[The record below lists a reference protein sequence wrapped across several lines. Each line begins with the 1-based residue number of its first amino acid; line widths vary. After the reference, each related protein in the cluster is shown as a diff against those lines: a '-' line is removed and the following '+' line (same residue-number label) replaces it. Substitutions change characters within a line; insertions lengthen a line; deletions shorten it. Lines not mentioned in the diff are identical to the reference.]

1 MIKTIIKQLMASSG
15 GWQGMGALMR
25 PPGVRILMYHRIGNS
40 TLFPHLDTAIFKSQM
55 QWLSRNCTIIAP
67 GEISASCASPSVR
80 RPPVLV
86 TFDDGYRDYH
96 DIAYPIL
103 KRLGIPSVVFLAT
116 DLIDNGGLVWTDI
129 VYWAFHAT
137 TKESVILPW
146 ADDSIDLT
154 DTNKRERAVSLSKR
168 FLKGVG
174 DAERRSYL
182 DDLLDRLNVSGKYS
196 ALERQMLNW
205 DEVRATMD
213 ITSYGGHTHT
223 HPIMS
228 RLNATELDAEI
239 SICRQR
245 ISAETGVESPYF
257 AYPNGTSA
265 DFNEATRS
273 ALHKH
278 GFTVAFSTI
287 EGVNGKSPDSMALL
301 RLPTAARTDADFAW
315 LVAG

>member
-1 MIKTIIKQLMASSG
+1 MIKSAIKQLMASSG
-15 GWQGMGALMR
+15 GWQGIGALTR
-25 PPGVRILMYHRIGNS
+25 KPGVRILMYHRIDSS
-40 TLFPHLDTAIFKSQM
+40 TLFPHLDAAIFSSQM
-55 QWLSRNCTIIAP
+55 RWLSRNCTIIAP
-67 GEISASCASPSVR
+67 DDLPAACASPALR

-103 KRLGIPSVVFLAT
+103 KNLGIPSVVFLAT

-129 VYWAFHAT
+129 VYWAFHAST
-137 TKESVILPW
+137 RENVILPW
-146 ADDSIDLT
+146 ADDLVDLT
-154 DTNKRERAVSLSKR
+154 NANKRERAVALSKQ
-168 FLKGVG
+168 FLKGVE
-174 DAERRSYL
+174 DAARRSYL

-196 ALERQMLNW
+196 ALGRQMLNW

-228 RLNATELDAEI
+228 RLSPADLDAEI
-239 SICRQR
+239 ATCRQR
-245 ISAETGVESPYF
+245 ISAETGVETPYF
-257 AYPNGTSA
+257 AYPNGTRA
-265 DFNEATRS
+265 DFNDATRS

-287 EGVNGKSPDSMALL
+287 EGVNGKSPDIMALL